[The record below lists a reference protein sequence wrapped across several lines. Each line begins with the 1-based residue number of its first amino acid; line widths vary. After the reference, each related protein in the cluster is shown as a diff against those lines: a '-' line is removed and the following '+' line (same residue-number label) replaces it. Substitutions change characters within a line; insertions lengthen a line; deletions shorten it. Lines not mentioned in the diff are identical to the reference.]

1 MKSTAMH
8 NFAFVLLIAAAL
20 WFSYYSAHPQVAW
33 LVSMAC
39 VGAICIV
46 LGLWIMKMP
55 LGILISNQNLMS
67 LSRLQLVMWT
77 LIIFS
82 GYLVIL
88 MQRILH
94 HVYNPLEISID
105 NNLWAV
111 LGISTASFVATPLV
125 LGQKAQSNASAQAV
139 TAAGLALNEDPA
151 QIQSNAQGTLYVNPS
166 PQDASITDMFQGDE
180 IGNTAYV
187 DISKVQMFLL
197 TIFVVAAYGND
208 LYHLL
213 AGFDVSAVRGDFAAL
228 DRLPVL
234 SSSEVKLVGLSHA
247 GYLGFKAVGH
257 TN

>member
-1 MKSTAMH
+1 MKSQTMH
-8 NFAFVLLIAAAL
+8 FLALFLIIVAAL

-33 LVSMAC
+33 LISMAC
-39 VGAICIV
+39 IASLCII

-55 LGILISNQNLMS
+55 LGIFISNQNLMS

-77 LIIFS
+77 AVIFS

-94 HVYNPLEISID
+94 HVYHPLDIAID
-105 NNLWAV
+105 DNLWAI
-111 LGISTASFVATPLV
+111 LGISTASFVTTPLV
-125 LGQKAQSNASAQAV
+125 LGQKAQSTPSTQAV
-139 TAAGLALNEDPA
+139 NAAGLVLKEDPT
-151 QIQSNAQGTLYVNPS
+151 QIQSNAHGTLYVNPA

-197 TIFVVAAYGND
+197 TIFVVAAYGTD

-213 AGFDVSAVRGDFAAL
+213 AGFDASAAHGDFSAL
-228 DRLPVL
+228 NSLPSL
-234 SSSEVKLVGLSHA
+234 SSSEVKLLGLSHA

-257 TN
+257 TQ